1 MSAVTEPL
9 VSQPGTS
16 PRDPSRRSELRLV
29 RLARYPKFGPAGQQ
43 VGEERGQAVQFREG
57 RLDVPLEGQVELENG
72 DKLPAAEIREWLDN
86 HKLNGSTEEGFWKVD
101 PVAPPVSQEE
111 IASLLSV
118 ALDEDALL
126 ELIEQERNG
135 WDREALLVP
144 AQEQLEKLRATLA
157 QMQAEVQAEPVKPK
171 PAAKK

>member
-16 PRDPSRRSELRLV
+16 TIYLSRRSELRLV

-57 RLDVPLEGQVELENG
+57 RLDVPLDGEIELENG
-72 DKLPAAEIREWLDN
+72 DKVPASEIREWLEN

-101 PVAPPVSQEE
+101 PVAPPVSQDE

-118 ALDEDALL
+118 ALDEDALV
-126 ELIEQERNG
+126 ELIEQEESG
-135 WDREALLVP
+135 WNREALLVP
-144 AQEQLEKLRATLA
+144 AREQLDKLRATLA
-157 QMQAEVQAEPVKPK
+157 QMQAEADEKPK
-171 PAAKK
+171 PAAGKK